1 MNRIYCVPSNERG
14 IQFQVQDN
22 LVNVLVE
29 ATRAAQVSVPWSR
42 IELWTC
48 PGAKTE
54 LRQET

>member
-1 MNRIYCVPSNERG
+1 MPSNEREN
-14 IQFQVQDN
+14 QFQVQDN

-42 IELWTC
+42 IELWTY

>member
-1 MNRIYCVPSNERG
+1 MLSNECG
-14 IQFQVQDN
+14 NQFQVQDN

>member
-14 IQFQVQDN
+14 KQFQVEDN
-22 LVNVLVE
+22 VNVLVE
-29 ATRAAQVSVPWSR
+29 ATRAAEVSVPCSR

-48 PGAKTE
+48 PGANTE